1 MLLLI
6 SSFCS
11 FQVFVAGEKKACM
24 KVTFNFI
31 KVGGMNE
38 SLDSFFEE
46 VGGMNESLDSF
57 FEELAATSLISK
69 TSFLQIFRNF

>member
-46 VGGMNESLDSF
+46 
-57 FEELAATSLISK
+57 LAATSLISK